1 MSHEAT
7 RNEAD
12 RSAPAPVFDAT
23 SKAVSFLIAAIAVM
37 AGLVMGW
44 VNPFMSE
51 SASSQ
56 GTSIDT
62 LFSIVLGVTTAVF
75 VIVQGF
81 LIYSIVRFR
90 RQPGDDEDGPPIR
103 GNTKLEIVWTAVPAI
118 TIVIIGL
125 LSYRVLADIERPQ
138 PGERIIEVKAVQY
151 AWQFYYPEADVTST
165 ELHIPLDEPVLLKMR
180 SNDVIHS
187 FWVPAFRI
195 KKDVMP
201 DRVTE
206 TRITGTELGAYP
218 IVCAEL
224 CGAGHAVMRSQVI
237 VQSDADYKAW
247 LATAAA
253 AKQAP
258 QPAGVADPVAYGR
271 QLFTQYGCN
280 ACHTLDDA
288 NAHGQIGPN
297 LNGIGSQAA
306 NRVAGQP
313 AEQYLQASI
322 LKPGEY
328 PAEGYPDAM
337 PKDYGLRLSDAEVS
351 ALVEYLLKQK

>member
-7 RNEAD
+7 PNEAD
-12 RSAPAPVFDAT
+12 HSAPAPVFDAT
-23 SKAVSFLIAAIAVM
+23 SKAASFLIAAIAVI

-44 VNPFMSE
+44 VNPFMSK

-56 GTSIDT
+56 GTMIDT
-62 LFSIVLGVTTAVF
+62 LFSIVLGITTVVF

-81 LIYSIVRFR
+81 LIYSIVRFG

-103 GNTKLEIVWTAVPAI
+103 GNTKLEIIWTAVPAI

-138 PGERIIEVKAVQY
+138 PGERLIEVKAFQY
-151 AWQFYYPEADVTST
+151 AWQFYYPEADVTAT
-165 ELHIPLDEPVLLKMR
+165 ELHVALDEPVLLKMR

-206 TRITGTELGAYP
+206 ARITGTELGTYP

-224 CGAGHAVMRSQVI
+224 CGAGHAVMRSQVV
-237 VQSDADYKAW
+237 VQSDADFKAW

-253 AKQAP
+253 AKKAP
-258 QPAGVADPVAYGR
+258 QPAATADPIAYGR
-271 QLFTQYGCN
+271 QLFTQYACD

-297 LNGIGSQAA
+297 LNGIGSRAA
-306 NRVAGQP
+306 NRVSGQP
-313 AEQYLQASI
+313 AEAYLRTSI

-328 PAEGYPDAM
+328 IVEGYPDAM
-337 PKDYGLRLSDAEVS
+337 PKDYGLRMSDAEVH
-351 ALVEYLLKQK
+351 ALVTYLLGQK